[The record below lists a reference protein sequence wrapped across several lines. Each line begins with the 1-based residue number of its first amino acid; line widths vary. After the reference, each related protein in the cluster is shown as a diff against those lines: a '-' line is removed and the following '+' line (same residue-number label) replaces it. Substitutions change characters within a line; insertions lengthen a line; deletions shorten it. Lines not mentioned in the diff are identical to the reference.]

1 MGHVNGLAEQRQLAG
16 CAGEALLRHAGPV
29 GSAGDVSKTLFGWT
43 VLDVEEGPR
52 PHNPRC
58 VISRFHFSN
67 AGRRKDPSERESL
80 PQVVIRHLCGTGSF
94 FVFSLTGLG
103 KTLLLLV

>member
-1 MGHVNGLAEQRQLAG
+1 MGHGLGVYGLAEQGQLAG

-29 GSAGDVSKTLFGWT
+29 GSAGDASKTLFSCT

-58 VISRFHFSN
+58 VISRFRFSN
-67 AGRRKDPSERESL
+67 ASRCPVKERVCHRS
-80 PQVVIRHLCGTGSF
+80 
-94 FVFSLTGLG
+94 
-103 KTLLLLV
+103 